1 MSKEPSINDV
11 GNCEGAGV
19 RNWTKW
25 PTDSAKKL
33 LTMGRGVS
41 KIRQKCRR
49 RLWMVPKEL
58 HLLSQ
63 KDRFDIEDTLP
74 SLTKW
79 VENHFDVAS
88 KPLYSISQMF

>member
-1 MSKEPSINDV
+1 MI
-11 GNCEGAGV
+11 GAGV
-19 RNWTKW
+19 ENCPKW
-25 PTDSAKKL
+25 PTDSTKKL
-33 LTMGRGVS
+33 PTLRRGVS
-41 KIRQKCRR
+41 KIQKNCRR

-88 KPLYSISQMF
+88 KPLYSSSQMF